1 MLADNHEIVTELIK
15 KAKLDELMHFDLSSF
30 MSDKPLKDI
39 FEKIDRAMNFFSV
52 YVFMEPL
59 EDDLWEYSRYEEKE
73 SALLVSLGEKPIPT
87 YFFTYDSHNHFIF
100 NRKEKCLCLNIV
112 DLVGNFHIDWKESKR
127 ILQDVKRIE
136 DSGILA

>member
-1 MLADNHEIVTELIK
+1 VKEYPVIISELIK
-15 KAKLDELMHFDLSSF
+15 GAKSDKSKHFNLSSF
-30 MSDKPLKDI
+30 MSDKPFEDV

-59 EDDLWEYSRYEEKE
+59 EDDLWEYSRYAEKE
-73 SALLVSLGEKPIPT
+73 SVLLNSEKPIPT

-127 ILQDVKRIE
+127 ILKDVKRIE